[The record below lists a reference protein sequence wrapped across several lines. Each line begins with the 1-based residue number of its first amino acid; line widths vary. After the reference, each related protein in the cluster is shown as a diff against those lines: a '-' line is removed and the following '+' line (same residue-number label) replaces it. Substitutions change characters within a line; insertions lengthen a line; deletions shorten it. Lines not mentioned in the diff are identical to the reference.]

1 MARVM
6 TSGSTASPYEVIE
19 RLLAGIAAGVTPA
32 LAELYAECA
41 VVELPFAQPGGL
53 RLVGREQLAQHF
65 ARAGRAPFHLRPAN
79 VKLHQTTDPE
89 VVVAEY
95 DYQGDITSTGRTFV
109 VANVQIVRVRDGLI
123 VNSRDSMITLS
134 CPRPDVT
141 AKPRELVSAGDR
153 AGCDRDHPAPAGSAD
168 GRVATPHEGPVA

>member
-1 MARVM
+1 M
-6 TSGSTASPYEVIE
+6 TSPPAASPCEVIE
-19 RLLAGIAAGVTPA
+19 RLLAGIAGGATQA
-32 LAELYAECA
+32 LAELYADSA

-65 ARAGRAPFHLRPAN
+65 ARAGGAPFRLRPTN

-95 DYQGDITSTGRTFV
+95 DYQGEMTSTGRTFV

-123 VNSRDSMITLS
+123 LSSRDFH
-134 CPRPDVT
+134 DH
-141 AKPRELVSAGDR
+141 AGMAAAAR
-153 AGCDRDHPAPAGSAD
+153 G
-168 GRVATPHEGPVA
+168 V